1 MTFLHTTVVTIR
13 QPEGWHARPATEFA
27 RIVGESEF
35 DVTIGRSG
43 EAPIRGDS
51 VLSLLTLGARF
62 GEELTITV
70 TATGDGEEQAR
81 LLLANLSQLF

>member
-1 MTFLHTTVVTIR
+1 MLTATAVVTIQ

-27 RIVGESEF
+27 RIAGDSGLE
-35 DVTIGRSG
+35 VTIGRGG
-43 EAPIRGDS
+43 EASVRGDS

-70 TATGDGEEQAR
+70 TANTDAEAAD
-81 LLLANLSQLF
+81 LLDALTAQF

>member
-1 MTFLHTTVVTIR
+1 VATAVSVITIR

-27 RIVGESEF
+27 RIAGDSGLE
-35 DVTIGRSG
+35 VTIGRGG
-43 EAPIRGDS
+43 EASVRGDS

-70 TATGDGEEQAR
+70 TANTDAEAAA
-81 LLLANLSQLF
+81 LLDALVTQF